1 MDLRTLV
8 EGLGGIRNA
17 GSEIRATVAA
27 ARDSNGEVDVALV
40 DVERIER
47 GRADM
52 RTAIKWVQGAYGEPG

>member
-17 GSEIRATVAA
+17 GKEIRATVGA

-52 RTAIKWVQGAYGEPG
+52 RTAIKWVHGAYGEPG